1 MDNLIKTPVKVYVLI
16 LNYNS
21 SQDTIQYVNCLQG
34 QELVDRMEGG
44 YLPDFYGSYLEERI
58 AKARIILRNWASKK
72 FTSDAVYREI
82 TYPSQQARLTE
93 IDLI

>member
-1 MDNLIKTPVKVYVLI
+1 MLKI
-16 LNYNS
+16 LNKEVW
-21 SQDTIQYVNCLQG
+21 QIIKDAK
-34 QELVDRMEGG
+34 
-44 YLPDFYGSYLEERI
+44 ERI

>member
-1 MDNLIKTPVKVYVLI
+1 
-16 LNYNS
+16 
-21 SQDTIQYVNCLQG
+21 
-34 QELVDRMEGG
+34 MEGG

-58 AKARIILRNWASKK
+58 AKARKILRNWAAKK
-72 FTSDAVYREI
+72 NTSAAAYREI